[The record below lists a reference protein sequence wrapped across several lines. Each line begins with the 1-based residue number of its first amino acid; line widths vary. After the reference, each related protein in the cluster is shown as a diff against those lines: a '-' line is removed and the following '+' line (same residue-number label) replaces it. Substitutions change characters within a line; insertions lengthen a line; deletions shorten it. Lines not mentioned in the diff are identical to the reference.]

1 VSPHTQPTPVP
12 ASELIPIV
20 IDNREQ
26 TPWHFPEWVASVRWG
41 TLSAGDYAID
51 GDLHFAIE
59 RKSLNDFL
67 GTIATGWDRFN
78 RELDRMQE
86 AQFPARVVIVEG
98 DMQAC
103 VFVEGKDGDVRGPSH
118 NHPRLTPAFVQSR
131 IADLTLMG
139 VSVIFAH
146 DCIISAAMAVA
157 IFRHRHRQLR
167 QEDQTNVTS
176 TSTTGQCEA

>member
-1 VSPHTQPTPVP
+1 VSSAQLTPDTDR
-12 ASELIPIV
+12 IPIV

-67 GTIATGWDRFN
+67 GTIATGWDRFC
-78 RELDRMQE
+78 RELHRMQE
-86 AQFPARVVIVEG
+86 AQFPARVVVVEG

-103 VFVEGKDGDVRGPSH
+103 VFVEGTDGDVRGPSH
-118 NHPRLTPAFVQSR
+118 NHPRITPAFIQSR

-139 VSVIFAH
+139 VSVIFCH
-146 DCIISAAMAVA
+146 DCIIASSMAIA
-157 IFRHRHRQLR
+157 IFRHRQRQLC
-167 QEDQTNVTS
+167 QEAQFNVTS
-176 TSTTGQCEA
+176 TSTDPRSET